1 MGIRLYKP
9 YTASTRNRSV
19 SDFSEITQ
27 SSPEK
32 SLTAPLQCSKGR
44 NNRGVITSRHRGGG
58 HKKFYRIID
67 LKRQKV
73 GVPGKV
79 AHY

>member
-27 SSPEK
+27 PRKVIDS
-32 SLTAPLQCSKGR
+32 TITVFKGR

-58 HKKFYRIID
+58 HKSFT
-67 LKRQKV
+67 
-73 GVPGKV
+73 
-79 AHY
+79 A

>member
-44 NNRGVITSRHRGGG
+44 NNRG
-58 HKKFYRIID
+58 Y
-67 LKRQKV
+67 
-73 GVPGKV
+73 
-79 AHY
+79 Y

>member
-32 SLTAPLQCSKGR
+32 SLTAPLVFKGR
-44 NNRGVITSRHRGGG
+44 NNRGLLLVDIVVVGT
-58 HKKFYRIID
+58 
-67 LKRQKV
+67 KV
-73 GVPGKV
+73 LP
-79 AHY
+79 HN

>member
-19 SDFSEITQ
+19 SDFSEITHQ
-27 SSPEK
+27 ARKVIDS
-32 SLTAPLQCSKGR
+32 TITVFKGR

-58 HKKFYRIID
+58 HKSFT
-67 LKRQKV
+67 
-73 GVPGKV
+73 
-79 AHY
+79 A

>member
-27 SSPEK
+27 PVRK
-32 SLTAPLQCSKGR
+32 SLLYPLHCSR
-44 NNRGVITSRHRGGG
+44 TETEVLSRVDTVVVG
-58 HKKFYRIID
+58 I
-67 LKRQKV
+67 KV
-73 GVPGKV
+73 LSFN
-79 AHY
+79 

>member
-27 SSPEK
+27 SRKVIDS
-32 SLTAPLQCSKGR
+32 TITVFKGR
-44 NNRGVITSRHRGGG
+44 NNRGVTSRHRGGG
-58 HKKFYRIID
+58 HKSF
-67 LKRQKV
+67 
-73 GVPGKV
+73 
-79 AHY
+79 A

>member
-27 SSPEK
+27 TRQKIITLPIT
-32 SLTAPLQCSKGR
+32 LFKGR
-44 NNRGVITSRHRGGG
+44 AEGLSRVDTVVG
-58 HKKFYRIID
+58 I
-67 LKRQKV
+67 KV
-73 GVPGKV
+73 LSFI
-79 AHY
+79 

>member
-32 SLTAPLQCSKGR
+32 SLQ
-44 NNRGVITSRHRGGG
+44 H
-58 HKKFYRIID
+58 
-67 LKRQKV
+67 
-73 GVPGKV
+73 
-79 AHY
+79 HYIVQRTK

>member
-32 SLTAPLQCSKGR
+32 SLTAPQFKGR
-44 NNRGVITSRHRGGG
+44 NNRGLLLVDIVVGT
-58 HKKFYRIID
+58 KKFYIID
-67 LKRQKV
+67 LKRQKLV
-73 GVPGKV
+73 FQVK
-79 AHY
+79 